1 MITQIS
7 LYIQRALL
15 FSSNYRLSRPPLNLV
30 TAKIISIR
38 LITLTPT
45 FKMPAKD
52 KYTDPKLREEVKKDI
67 QGGDKGGAP
76 GQWSA
81 RKVCY
86 IQCPVSFFDCLTFS

>member
-67 QGGDKGGAP
+67 QGGTKVVLQGNGPRAK
-76 GQWSA
+76 SA
-81 RKVCY
+81 TYSVLCH
-86 IQCPVSFFDCLTFS
+86 FLTV